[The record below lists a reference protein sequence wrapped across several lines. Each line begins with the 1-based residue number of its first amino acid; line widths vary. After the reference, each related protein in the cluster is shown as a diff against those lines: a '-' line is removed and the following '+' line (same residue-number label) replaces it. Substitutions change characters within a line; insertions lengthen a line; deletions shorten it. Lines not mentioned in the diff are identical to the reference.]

1 MLKSRNSLA
10 LLIVALLASFDQP
23 SRSFGQTISPS
34 PSPSTIAN
42 PSAAAAGQALQPIVV
57 QGVSEETVNPLERPV
72 SSIYG
77 TDLPVNDIPRSV
89 SSVTHEEL
97 QQQNITS
104 IANLTQL
111 TPSGS
116 YLSRWGI
123 IGTPTIRGDLA
134 EVYVNGQRKLTNQK
148 PFHPALLVLNLST
161 SSRGR
166 HQ

>member
-1 MLKSRNSLA
+1 
-10 LLIVALLASFDQP
+10 
-23 SRSFGQTISPS
+23 
-34 PSPSTIAN
+34 
-42 PSAAAAGQALQPIVV
+42 V

-134 EVYVNGQRKLTNQK
+134 EVYVNGQRKLTNQNA
-148 PFHPALLVLNLST
+148 FST
-161 SSRGR
+161 SFTGVESVDILKGPASVVDGPGSQTGGYVNFVRKAPYFDRMHGSVYLDLGTYVPGGQSYFNRG
-166 HQ
+166 